1 MTDDGVRYVR
11 VSVDTLVAIQKAME
25 PALGVRA
32 AECLVAGVRV
42 GEARHLAEPAGDA
55 RQHVEAT
62 LAAAARHGWGDLTL
76 ERLGASELV
85 VTVRRS
91 PFAAAYG
98 RAAGPVCHL
107 TRGMLEALAA
117 AVFRRPA
124 RVRET
129 ACAAAGAPECR
140 FETLA

>member
-1 MTDDGVRYVR
+1 MTDGDRYLR

-42 GEARHLAEPAGDA
+42 GETRRAPGPSGDPRA
-55 RQHVEAT
+55 HVEAA
-62 LAAAARHGWGDLTL
+62 LATAARDGWGEFTL
-76 ERLGASELV
+76 ERLGANELV
-85 VTVRRS
+85 VSVRHS
-91 PFAAAYG
+91 PFALAYG
-98 RAAGPVCHL
+98 RAAGPICHL

-117 AVFRRPA
+117 AVFQRPA

-129 ACAAAGAPECR
+129 ACAATGADGCR

>member
-1 MTDDGVRYVR
+1 MTDAGARYVR

-42 GEARHLAEPAGDA
+42 GEAKHAAAPAGDT
-55 RQHVEAT
+55 RTHVEAA
-62 LAAAARHGWGDLTL
+62 LAAATRHGWGEFAL

-91 PFAAAYG
+91 PFAEAYG
-98 RAAGPVCHL
+98 HAAGPVCHL
-107 TRGMLEALAA
+107 TRGMLEALAG
-117 AVFRRPA
+117 AVFQRPA

-129 ACAAAGAPECR
+129 GCAAAGASDCR